1 MSFSRRGFLK
11 GLAATAG
18 AAMGTRIAGNGSFIG
33 SALAAPEPTSLVMIH
48 FVGGYN
54 AIWSSAGTLQGS
66 FGVTANN
73 FTPVGNGVSIDNV
86 LADAM
91 SPFVK
96 EHVAT
101 IGVGHGQSSHPG
113 ARRALWTI
121 DNKNGMHS
129 LAAAIGGTS
138 PNKAIIAG
146 ANDID
151 ERMRDPVNGVAA
163 QHVLDMQTYLDSIG
177 AAPPGPRDPDR
188 TVSLAG
194 ISASEAMSKNAL
206 EASPQSLLGVRQGFT
221 DAISSLKL
229 PPASF
234 DLAGLKT
241 AYGLT
246 ASNKIGSFASK
257 LAAAEMFVRT
267 GVNTVTLF
275 DAGWDTHGD
284 VNGTRVRNQMTDI
297 VPAIK
302 TFMDRNITAAAPR
315 NVVLC
320 IMGDFARSLPGSDH
334 QPNLSA
340 TVIGKY
346 VKRGTTGRVNADVAI
361 TGGAPGAKGLWAYLA
376 AATKATGAP
385 FGADPHKLTL

>member
-18 AAMGTRIAGNGSFIG
+18 AAMGTRIAGGGSLIG
-33 SALAAPEPTSLVMIH
+33 NAFAAPEATSLVLVH
-48 FVGGYN
+48 FIGGYN
-54 AIWSSAGTLQGS
+54 AIWSSAGTLTGS
-66 FGVTANN
+66 FGVTAGN
-73 FTPVGNGVSIDNV
+73 FTALGQGVAMDNV

-113 ARRALWTI
+113 ARRALWSI
-121 DNKNGMHS
+121 DNKNGMHT
-129 LAAAIGGTS
+129 LAAAMGGAS
-138 PNKAIIAG
+138 PNKAMIAG
-146 ANDID
+146 ASDID

-188 TVSLAG
+188 AVSLAG

-206 EASPQSLLGVRQGFT
+206 DASPQSLLGVRQGFT
-221 DAISSLKL
+221 DAISTLKQ

-234 DLAGLKT
+234 DLAALKT
-241 AYGLT
+241 AYGVT
-246 ASNKIGSFASK
+246 NNRIGTFASK

-267 GVNTVTLF
+267 GVNTVTVF

-284 VNGTRVRNQMTDI
+284 INGARVRNQMTDI

-302 TFMDRNITAAAPR
+302 TFMDRMITADATR

-320 IMGDFARSLPGSDH
+320 LMGDFARSLPGSDH

-346 VKRGTTGRVNADVAI
+346 VKRGSTGRVNADVAI
-361 TGGAPGAKGLWAYLA
+361 PGGAPGAKPFWAYLA
-376 AATKATGAP
+376 AATKTAGTP
-385 FGADPHKLTL
+385 FGADPHKLVV

>member
-1 MSFSRRGFLK
+1 MSFSRRGFIK

-18 AAMGTRIAGNGSFIG
+18 AAMGTRIAGGGSFIRN
-33 SALAAPEPTSLVMIH
+33 AYAAPEPTSLVMIH

-54 AIWSSAGTLQGS
+54 AIWSSAAQLQGS

-73 FTPVGNGVSIDNV
+73 FTAIGNGVSVDNV
-86 LADAM
+86 LANAM

-129 LAAAIGGTS
+129 LAAAMGGTS
-138 PNKAIIAG
+138 PTKAIIAG
-146 ANDID
+146 AADID
-151 ERMRDPVNGVAA
+151 ERMRDPVGGVAA

-177 AAPPGPRDPDR
+177 AAAPGPRDPDR
-188 TVSLAG
+188 TVSLSG

-206 EASPQSLLGVRQGFT
+206 DGSPQSLLGVRQGFT

-234 DLAGLKT
+234 DLAALKT
-241 AYGLT
+241 AYGIT
-246 ASNKIGSFASK
+246 TNKVQSFASK

-267 GVNTVTLF
+267 GVNTTTIF
-275 DAGWDTHGD
+275 DGGWDTHGD
-284 VNGTRVRNQMTDI
+284 LNGNRVRNQMTDI
-297 VPAIK
+297 IPAIK
-302 TFMDRNITAAAPR
+302 TFMDRMITAGGS

-361 TGGAPGAKGLWAYLA
+361 TGGAPAAKGLWAHLA
-376 AATKATGAP
+376 AATKAPATP